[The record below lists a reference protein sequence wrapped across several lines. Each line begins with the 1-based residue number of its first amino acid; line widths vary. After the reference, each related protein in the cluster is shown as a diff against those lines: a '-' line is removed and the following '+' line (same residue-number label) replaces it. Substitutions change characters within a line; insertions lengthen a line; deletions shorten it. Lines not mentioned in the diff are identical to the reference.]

1 MASTSAPPDLD
12 SDSRDLRDRP
22 DLHDRPGQADASD
35 HLVVDEGTPWTS
47 RVWLL
52 VFVLGAVLFL
62 DGLDLSMIG
71 VALPET
77 RAALDLDPSAAQW
90 LISGYI
96 LGYGGFLLL
105 GGRACDLIGRRQV
118 FLAAVLVFGVAS
130 VVSALV
136 DVGSLVVLLR
146 FVKGVAAAFTV
157 PAGLSIIT
165 TTFAE
170 GAARNRA
177 FSIYTVCGASGF
189 SLGLVAGGLLTEIS
203 WRAALFFPGPVA
215 LALFALGWKVIPHS
229 VSDAFSLRR
238 VDVAGALT
246 STLALLLLV
255 LTVVRAPEA
264 GWGAPVSLAG
274 FAGAALLMTA
284 FVVIELRHPHPLVRL
299 GILRS
304 PELVHANL
312 AGLVMFGGY
321 AAFQFLVSLYLQEQL
336 GWSAIGMALGFL
348 PAGLIVLGSALRIDR
363 LLNRADT
370 RVLVAAGLTSFSLAY
385 GWFLLA
391 RPEQSYVRF
400 LLPTMVLLGIGFAI
414 LFPAV
419 NAQATAGVAD
429 HEQGLA
435 SGLLNTFIQVGGAL
449 MIAVVTA
456 ITATAG
462 AGRAADP
469 TRLPPGMVPSIAVVI
484 TLTVAGLLGT
494 LVLLGR
500 RPRVVTGDAPVPAEV
515 TRS

>member
-1 MASTSAPPDLD
+1 MSTTTSPPDTDLETRRVPSTPAPPDV
-12 SDSRDLRDRP
+12 P
-22 DLHDRPGQADASD
+22 D
-35 HLVVDEGTPWTS
+35 HLVVDDRTEWTP
-47 RVWLL
+47 RIWLL

-71 VALPET
+71 VALPEI
-77 RAALDLDPSAAQW
+77 RQALDLEASSAQW

-105 GGRACDLIGRRQV
+105 GGRASDLLGRRRA
-118 FLAAVLVFGVAS
+118 FLAAALVFGIAS
-130 VVSALV
+130 VVSAVV
-136 DVGSLVVLLR
+136 DAPTLIVALR
-146 FVKGVAAAFTV
+146 FIKGVAAAFTV

-215 LALFALGWKVIPHS
+215 LALFLLGWKVIPRS
-229 VSDAFSLRR
+229 ASEPFSFKRF
-238 VDVAGALT
+238 DIAGALT

-255 LTVVRAPEA
+255 LTVVRAPGV
-264 GWGAPVSLAG
+264 GWGSATTIAG
-274 FAGAALLMTA
+274 FVGAALLMVA
-284 FVVIELRHPHPLVRL
+284 FVVIEQRHPHPLVRL

-336 GWSAIGMALGFL
+336 GWSAIAMALGFL
-348 PAGLIVLGSALRIDR
+348 PAGLIVLASALRIDR

-370 RVLVAAGLTSFSLAY
+370 RVLVAVGLVSFVLAY
-385 GWFLLA
+385 GWFLTA
-391 RPEQSYVRF
+391 RPEQSYARF
-400 LLPTMVLLGIGFAI
+400 LLPTMILLGVGFA
-414 LFPAV
+414 LTFPAV
-419 NAQATAGVAD
+419 NAQATAGVDD

-435 SGLLNTFIQVGGAL
+435 SGLLNTFVQVGGAL

-456 ITATAG
+456 ITTTATDG
-462 AGRAADP
+462 GAADP
-469 TRLPPGMVPSIAVVI
+469 TLLPPGVVPSIAVVI
-484 TLTVAGLLGT
+484 VLTVVGLLGT
-494 LVLLGR
+494 LILLGR
-500 RPRVVTGDAPVPAEV
+500 RPRVIAGATPVAAEV
-515 TRS
+515 TSG

>member
-1 MASTSAPPDLD
+1 MPITTPPTDTDLHTRDVRRTSASTVG
-12 SDSRDLRDRP
+12 
-22 DLHDRPGQADASD
+22 PG
-35 HLVVDEGTPWTS
+35 HLVVDERTEWTPKI
-47 RVWLL
+47 WLL

-71 VALPET
+71 VALPEI
-77 RAALDLDPSAAQW
+77 RQALDLEASSAQW

-105 GGRACDLIGRRQV
+105 GGRASDLLGRRRA
-118 FLAAVLVFGVAS
+118 FLAAALVFGIAS
-130 VVSALV
+130 IVSALV
-136 DVGSLVVLLR
+136 DAPTLIVALR
-146 FVKGVAAAFTV
+146 FIKGISAAFTV

-215 LALFALGWKVIPHS
+215 LALFLLGWRVIPHS
-229 VSDAFSLRR
+229 VSDRFSLKQF
-238 VDVAGALT
+238 DVAGALT
-246 STLALLLLV
+246 STVALLLLV
-255 LTVVRAPEA
+255 LTVVRAPGV
-264 GWGAPVSLAG
+264 GWGSAATIGG
-274 FAGAALLMTA
+274 FVGAAVLMVA
-284 FVVIELRHPHPLVRL
+284 FVVIEQRHPHPLVRL

-348 PAGLIVLGSALRIDR
+348 PAGLIVLASATRIDR

-370 RVLVAAGLTSFSLAY
+370 RVLVAVGLTSFALAY
-385 GWFLLA
+385 GWFLTA
-391 RPEQSYVRF
+391 RPDQPYARF
-400 LLPTMVLLGIGFAI
+400 LLPTMLLLGIGFA
-414 LFPAV
+414 LTFPAV

-429 HEQGLA
+429 DEQGLA
-435 SGLLNTFIQVGGAL
+435 SGLLNTFVQVGGAL

-456 ITATAG
+456 ITTTASE
-462 AGRAADP
+462 GRTVDA
-469 TRLPPGMVPSIAVVI
+469 TRLPPGVVPSIIVVI
-484 TLTVAGLLGT
+484 VLTVFGLIGT
-494 LVLLGR
+494 LILLGR
-500 RPRVVTGDAPVPAEV
+500 RPRVIAGDTSAASEV
-515 TRS
+515 TSG